1 MSITLELT
9 PEAERGLLRQ
19 AEAKG
24 LSLTDYLQELV
35 SLQAMASDP
44 TKSPLSGQALVDA
57 FAEIRGL
64 LSDAEIDAMLERN
77 ASTGRPVEL

>member
-9 PEAERGLLRQ
+9 PETERGLIQQ

-35 SLQAMASDP
+35 SLQAKATSP
-44 TKSPLSGQALVDA
+44 TASPLSGQALVDA

-64 LSDAEIDAMLERN
+64 LSDAEIDSMLKRN
-77 ASTGRPVEL
+77 ISTARPVDL